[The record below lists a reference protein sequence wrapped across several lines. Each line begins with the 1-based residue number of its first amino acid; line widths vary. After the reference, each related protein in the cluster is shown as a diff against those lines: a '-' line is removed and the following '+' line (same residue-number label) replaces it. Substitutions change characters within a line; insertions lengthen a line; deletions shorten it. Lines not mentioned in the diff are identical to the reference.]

1 MNPHLLH
8 RTRRRVRVAVCA
20 AEPGNCCLDFKKTG
34 GPLGF
39 SFFVEKTIVLTD
51 KLKRCILYI
60 VRRTQLYLED
70 DLWAAL
76 HSKALLEGATI
87 SELVR
92 VAVRERYM
100 ANHEQRRQAMLDVVG
115 LWKDRADV
123 EDAESFIRS
132 LRDDDRQQRLKRPRA
147 K

>member
-1 MNPHLLH
+1 M
-8 RTRRRVRVAVCA
+8 
-20 AEPGNCCLDFKKTG
+20 
-34 GPLGF
+34 
-39 SFFVEKTIVLTD
+39 LTD
-51 KLKRCILYI
+51 TPKRCILYI

-92 VAVRERYM
+92 RAARERYM
-100 ANHEQRRQAMLDVVG
+100 ANYEQRREAMLDVVG
-115 LWKDRADV
+115 IWKDRADV
-123 EDAESFIRS
+123 DDAESFIRN
-132 LRDDDRQQRLKRPRA
+132 LRDDDRQERLKRQGA